1 MGAEIVDRFGPPPPE
16 VALLLKLVTIKA
28 LCRRA
33 HVEKLDAGAKGLTL
47 AFRDNS
53 FANPAGLVN
62 WVARQGSL
70 ARVRPDMR
78 IVVTGDFEELP
89 QRLEG
94 TLAIMREIAAI
105 ARKKG

>member
-1 MGAEIVDRFGPPPPE
+1 
-16 VALLLKLVTIKA
+16 LVTIKA

-53 FANPAGLVN
+53 FANPAGLVK
-62 WVARQGSL
+62 WVTGQGSL

-78 IVVTGDFEELP
+78 IVVVGDFEELP

-94 TLAIMREIAAI
+94 TLAIMREIAKI
-105 ARKKG
+105 AGKKG